1 MAPTSQPT
9 TETPTIQPTI
19 PPTIPSTLTPSMV
32 PTEMNPTEVPTP
44 TADPTL
50 IPTMDV
56 IPTDPSPFEPTDFPQ
71 PTDQPTLEPTTES
84 PLDVVVI
91 PASLLPDPL
100 ADTQLVVTQNTYN
113 DNNYTRFIL
122 RRPPS
127 LKSIVVE
134 GNCFTRARYFEIN
147 GLNALESVTIKR
159 GSFTYALYSAS
170 VMKNNRTDG
179 SFSIINCPQLKS
191 ISIADNTF
199 SDYAR
204 SFTIKDLPSLLYFET
219 GLDSF
224 YRVLLFSLKDLPQL
238 QSTRI
243 GQSAFELCQRVVFEN
258 LPQLQ
263 SIVFVSWALRGDR
276 NNYRKT
282 ISSAPYNYDSSLTM
296 KNLPLLTRVSGSNN
310 FDFIGSVI
318 LENIP
323 LLSTGN
329 ISFSGSFQYTYSL
342 QSSSTLFSDR

>member
-1 MAPTSQPT
+1 MAPTAQSPTSQPT

-71 PTDQPTLEPTTES
+71 PTNQPTLEPTTES

-204 SFTIKDLPSLLYFET
+204 SFTIKDLPSLQYFET

-224 YRVLLFSLKDLPQL
+224 YRVLLFSLK
-238 QSTRI
+238 
-243 GQSAFELCQRVVFEN
+243 G
-258 LPQLQ
+258 
-263 SIVFVSWALRGDR
+263 
-276 NNYRKT
+276 
-282 ISSAPYNYDSSLTM
+282 
-296 KNLPLLTRVSGSNN
+296 
-310 FDFIGSVI
+310 
-318 LENIP
+318 
-323 LLSTGN
+323 
-329 ISFSGSFQYTYSL
+329 
-342 QSSSTLFSDR
+342 